1 MVQETLYYWQVT
13 ATQDGVTMRKIS
25 LLVLTAASIT
35 VLFAADA
42 EESKKAAPKKK
53 ADSVEVTINSSHNS
67 SQQSLQKSRRVDPGK
82 TNWSKIKNLFL

>member
-1 MVQETLYYWQVT
+1 
-13 ATQDGVTMRKIS
+13 MRKIS
-25 LLVLTAASIT
+25 LLVLTAAFIT

-53 ADSVEVTINSSHNS
+53 ADSVEVTINSS
-67 SQQSLQKSRRVDPGK
+67 QQSLQKSRRVDPGK